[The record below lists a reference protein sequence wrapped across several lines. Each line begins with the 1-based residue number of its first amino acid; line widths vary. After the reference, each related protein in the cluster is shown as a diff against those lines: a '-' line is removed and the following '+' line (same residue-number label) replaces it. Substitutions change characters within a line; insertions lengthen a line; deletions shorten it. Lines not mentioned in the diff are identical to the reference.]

1 MMDSTH
7 AAVERIDGPEAG
19 SGAVPAMLTVHDV
32 ARMLNCSAKTIY
44 RLTDAGKM
52 PRPVKLNALVRWRR
66 ETVENWISQGCPRAK
81 DMEVLV

>member
-1 MMDSTH
+1 MMDLIN

-19 SGAVPAMLTVHDV
+19 SGAQPALLTVHDV
-32 ARMLNCSAKTIY
+32 ARRLNCSARTIY

-66 ETVENWISQGCPRAK
+66 ETIENWINQGCPRAK
-81 DMEVLV
+81 EMEVLV